1 MPMGELISIPLL
13 KTASKQGD
21 NKNVRTDGCDSCLIL
36 LLHFCRVSWRELSVT
51 ADFGRTTGPF
61 IMRAFDSD
69 SDEDSDEEERKSA
82 PLVENKSSA
91 R

>member
-1 MPMGELISIPLL
+1 M
-13 KTASKQGD
+13 
-21 NKNVRTDGCDSCLIL
+21 
-36 LLHFCRVSWRELSVT
+36 FCRFVLQLVTTKRGDVQEPVLDYRSPPPNAKGVSWRELSVT

-69 SDEDSDEEERKSA
+69 SDEDSDEEESKSA